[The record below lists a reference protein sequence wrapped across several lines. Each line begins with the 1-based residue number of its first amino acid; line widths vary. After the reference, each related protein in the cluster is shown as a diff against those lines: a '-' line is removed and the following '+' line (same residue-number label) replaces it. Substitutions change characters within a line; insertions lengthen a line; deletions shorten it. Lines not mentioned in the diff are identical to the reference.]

1 MIEIEPQFLK
11 DLDEFAAAESLKE
24 KLIEQYP
31 DLETSK
37 ERVIKMIIEPRINQ
51 SGVFS
56 IDIVMIGHFSKPINL
71 RSGTEF
77 PFNKNI
83 VSANEE
89 TFTAFILA

>member
-31 DLETSK
+31 ELESSK
-37 ERVIKMIIEPRINQ
+37 EKMIKLIIEPRINQ

-56 IDIVMIGHFSKPINL
+56 LIS
-71 RSGTEF
+71 
-77 PFNKNI
+77 
-83 VSANEE
+83 
-89 TFTAFILA
+89 

>member
-1 MIEIEPQFLK
+1 
-11 DLDEFAAAESLKE
+11 
-24 KLIEQYP
+24 
-31 DLETSK
+31 
-37 ERVIKMIIEPRINQ
+37 MIIEPRINQ

-89 TFTAFILA
+89 TFTAFIPSVNLRNFVVCVEVKHMDEKLISKDKTGHIIWRSNQKI